1 MNNDN
6 MQMNVKADL
15 TDILKKGKLSNYKS
29 LPFADQKISF
39 YTTKGDLLES
49 KKPPHF
55 KHLIIK
61 PL

>member
-39 YTTKGDLLES
+39 YATKGDLLET
-49 KKPPHF
+49 KKLPHF

>member
-15 TDILKKGKLSNYKS
+15 TDIIKKGKLSNYKS

-39 YTTKGDLLES
+39 YTTKG
-49 KKPPHF
+49 HF